1 MANLNDVEAKIQK
14 IREQTQSIAQ
24 QVPGAVSVAQAKP
37 AANNVEAIPV
47 SSLQSPQSL
56 IKLPQQKP
64 DTTNYAGIIND
75 GATLSKVYGAQD
87 QQEGE
92 MTASGLFDR
101 YLGAM
106 AANAPKDMSGDY
118 EELNAGLEEKQNAVI
133 ASKKNLE
140 MLNAQLQGIT
150 DTATAQNLAMEKQAA
165 TGGMNS
171 PLFLSRQQAENSRQA
186 AIASLPLQAKIL
198 AAQAQYTADN
208 DTLLAA
214 QNKVDK
220 LFDIKSRYEER
231 QQEYNQKLITSV
243 FDYASDE
250 QKAQLEAKAAG
261 DKQAYEERQ
270 SKLKTAQE
278 YAKMAIQN
286 GQGEVAGLLMELD
299 ASDPEFQSKLARYT
313 SQIQD
318 DSAALDRQY
327 KQAQIAKIYG
337 DMAGTPEQQ
346 EKATEKERMEN
357 ETVQAL
363 QATKTTIDN
372 LLSDATVNKVVNKG
386 VWTKA
391 FPLAWERMGND
402 EKNYIATVEQL
413 ISKGTLDALIAAK
426 ARGAT
431 FGALSDKETAMLRSA
446 ASKIGTWAM
455 TDKNDKVLGYA
466 IDKSSFEKELKT
478 LKTLADKAI
487 AAITGE
493 EVDEGGDAIPFKSS
507 SGKTYNLPY

>member
-198 AAQAQYTADN
+198 AAQAQYNADN
-208 DTLLAA
+208 STLLAA
-214 QNKVDK
+214 QDKVDK

-337 DMAGTPEQQ
+337 DMAGTPE
-346 EKATEKERMEN
+346 RGSSN
-357 ETVQAL
+357 DDYSRAL
-363 QATKTTIDN
+363 QFVNDN
-372 LLSDATVNKVVNKG
+372 PDATPQELEQNIRANTNLSEADIKSLVK
-386 VWTKA
+386 TKST
-391 FPLAWERMGND
+391 LTRE
-402 EKNYIATVEQL
+402 T
-413 ISKGTLDALIAAK
+413 ISKM
-426 ARGAT
+426 
-431 FGALSDKETAMLRSA
+431 F
-446 ASKIGTWAM
+446 KIE
-455 TDKNDKVLGYA
+455 DNDKKSGFLG
-466 IDKSSFEKELKT
+466 LW
-478 LKTLADKAI
+478 
-487 AAITGE
+487 
-493 EVDEGGDAIPFKSS
+493 
-507 SGKTYNLPY
+507 

>member
-14 IREQTQSIAQ
+14 IREQTQSIDQ

-87 QQEGE
+87 QQQGE

-198 AAQAQYTADN
+198 AAQAQYNADN
-208 DTLLAA
+208 STLLAA
-214 QNKVDK
+214 QDKVDK

-337 DMAGTPEQQ
+337 DMAGTPE
-346 EKATEKERMEN
+346 RGSSN
-357 ETVQAL
+357 DDYSRAL
-363 QATKTTIDN
+363 QFVNDN
-372 LLSDATVNKVVNKG
+372 PDATPQELEQNIRANTNLSEADIKSLVK
-386 VWTKA
+386 TKST
-391 FPLAWERMGND
+391 LTRE
-402 EKNYIATVEQL
+402 T
-413 ISKGTLDALIAAK
+413 ISKMFKIEDNDNKSGFLGLWGETNKEKLDNI
-426 ARGAT
+426 
-431 FGALSDKETAMLRSA
+431 M
-446 ASKIGTWAM
+446 
-455 TDKNDKVLGYA
+455 N
-466 IDKSSFEKELKT
+466 
-478 LKTLADKAI
+478 
-487 AAITGE
+487 AITQYQNVG
-493 EVDEGGDAIPFKSS
+493 
-507 SGKTYNLPY
+507 YNDQEILKMMQ

>member
-64 DTTNYAGIIND
+64 DTTNYTGIIND

-150 DTATAQNLAMEKQAA
+150 DTATAQNLEMEKQAA

-318 DSAALDRQY
+318 DSATLDRQY

-337 DMAGTPEQQ
+337 DMVGGSSNDDYS
-346 EKATEKERMEN
+346 R
-357 ETVQAL
+357 AL
-363 QATKTTIDN
+363 QFVNDN
-372 LLSDATVNKVVNKG
+372 PDATPQELEQNIRANTNLSEADIKSLVK
-386 VWTKA
+386 TKST
-391 FPLAWERMGND
+391 LTRE
-402 EKNYIATVEQL
+402 T
-413 ISKGTLDALIAAK
+413 ISKMFKIEDNDNKSGFLGLWGETNKEKLDNI
-426 ARGAT
+426 
-431 FGALSDKETAMLRSA
+431 M
-446 ASKIGTWAM
+446 
-455 TDKNDKVLGYA
+455 N
-466 IDKSSFEKELKT
+466 
-478 LKTLADKAI
+478 
-487 AAITGE
+487 AITQYQNVG
-493 EVDEGGDAIPFKSS
+493 
-507 SGKTYNLPY
+507 YNDQEILKMMQ

>member
-337 DMAGTPEQQ
+337 DMAGTPE
-346 EKATEKERMEN
+346 RGSSN
-357 ETVQAL
+357 DDYSRAL
-363 QATKTTIDN
+363 QFVNDN
-372 LLSDATVNKVVNKG
+372 PDATPQELEQNIRANTNLSEADIRSLVK
-386 VWTKA
+386 TKST
-391 FPLAWERMGND
+391 LTRE
-402 EKNYIATVEQL
+402 T
-413 ISKGTLDALIAAK
+413 ISKMFKIEDNDNKSGFLGLWGETNKEKLDNI
-426 ARGAT
+426 
-431 FGALSDKETAMLRSA
+431 M
-446 ASKIGTWAM
+446 
-455 TDKNDKVLGYA
+455 N
-466 IDKSSFEKELKT
+466 
-478 LKTLADKAI
+478 
-487 AAITGE
+487 AITQYQNVG
-493 EVDEGGDAIPFKSS
+493 
-507 SGKTYNLPY
+507 YNDQEILKMMQ

>member
-87 QQEGE
+87 QQQGE

-214 QNKVDK
+214 QDKVDK

-337 DMAGTPEQQ
+337 DMAGTPE
-346 EKATEKERMEN
+346 RGSSN
-357 ETVQAL
+357 DDYSRAL
-363 QATKTTIDN
+363 QFVNDN
-372 LLSDATVNKVVNKG
+372 PDATPQELEQNIRANTNLSEADIKSLVK
-386 VWTKA
+386 TKST
-391 FPLAWERMGND
+391 LTRE
-402 EKNYIATVEQL
+402 T
-413 ISKGTLDALIAAK
+413 ISKM
-426 ARGAT
+426 
-431 FGALSDKETAMLRSA
+431 F
-446 ASKIGTWAM
+446 KIE
-455 TDKNDKVLGYA
+455 DNDKKSGFLGLWGETN
-466 IDKSSFEKELKT
+466 KEKL
-478 LKTLADKAI
+478 DNI
-487 AAITGE
+487 MNAITQYQNVG
-493 EVDEGGDAIPFKSS
+493 
-507 SGKTYNLPY
+507 YNDQEILKMMQ

>member
-198 AAQAQYTADN
+198 AAQAQYNADN
-208 DTLLAA
+208 STLLAA
-214 QNKVDK
+214 QDKVDK

-337 DMAGTPEQQ
+337 DMAGTPE
-346 EKATEKERMEN
+346 RGSSN
-357 ETVQAL
+357 DDYSRAL
-363 QATKTTIDN
+363 QFVNDN
-372 LLSDATVNKVVNKG
+372 PDATPQELEQNIRANTNLSEADIKSLVK
-386 VWTKA
+386 TKST
-391 FPLAWERMGND
+391 LTRE
-402 EKNYIATVEQL
+402 T
-413 ISKGTLDALIAAK
+413 ISKM
-426 ARGAT
+426 
-431 FGALSDKETAMLRSA
+431 F
-446 ASKIGTWAM
+446 KIE
-455 TDKNDKVLGYA
+455 DNDKKSGFLGLWGETN
-466 IDKSSFEKELKT
+466 KEKL
-478 LKTLADKAI
+478 DNI
-487 AAITGE
+487 MNAITQYQNVGYTDQE
-493 EVDEGGDAIPFKSS
+493 ILKMMQ
-507 SGKTYNLPY
+507 

>member
-87 QQEGE
+87 QQQGE
-92 MTASGLFDR
+92 KTAGGLFDQ

-150 DTATAQNLAMEKQAA
+150 DTATAQNLEMEKQAA

-214 QNKVDK
+214 QDKVDK

-318 DSAALDRQY
+318 DSATLDRQY

-337 DMAGTPEQQ
+337 DMAGGSSNDDYS
-346 EKATEKERMEN
+346 R
-357 ETVQAL
+357 AL
-363 QATKTTIDN
+363 QFVNDN
-372 LLSDATVNKVVNKG
+372 PDATPQELEQNIRANTNLSEADIKSLVK
-386 VWTKA
+386 TKST
-391 FPLAWERMGND
+391 LTRE
-402 EKNYIATVEQL
+402 T
-413 ISKGTLDALIAAK
+413 ISKMFKIEDNDNKSGFLGLWGETNKEKLDNI
-426 ARGAT
+426 
-431 FGALSDKETAMLRSA
+431 M
-446 ASKIGTWAM
+446 
-455 TDKNDKVLGYA
+455 N
-466 IDKSSFEKELKT
+466 
-478 LKTLADKAI
+478 
-487 AAITGE
+487 AITQYQNVG
-493 EVDEGGDAIPFKSS
+493 
-507 SGKTYNLPY
+507 YNDQEILKMMQ

>member
-214 QNKVDK
+214 QDKVDK

-337 DMAGTPEQQ
+337 DMAGTPE
-346 EKATEKERMEN
+346 RGSSN
-357 ETVQAL
+357 DDYSRAL
-363 QATKTTIDN
+363 QFVNDN
-372 LLSDATVNKVVNKG
+372 PDATPQELEQNIRANTNLSEADIKSLVK
-386 VWTKA
+386 TKST
-391 FPLAWERMGND
+391 LTRE
-402 EKNYIATVEQL
+402 T
-413 ISKGTLDALIAAK
+413 ISKM
-426 ARGAT
+426 
-431 FGALSDKETAMLRSA
+431 F
-446 ASKIGTWAM
+446 KIE
-455 TDKNDKVLGYA
+455 DNDKKSGFLGLWGETN
-466 IDKSSFEKELKT
+466 KEKL
-478 LKTLADKAI
+478 DNI
-487 AAITGE
+487 MNAITQYQNVG
-493 EVDEGGDAIPFKSS
+493 
-507 SGKTYNLPY
+507 YNDQEILKMMQ

>member
-87 QQEGE
+87 QQQGE

-118 EELNAGLEEKQNAVI
+118 EELNAGLEEKQNAAI

-318 DSAALDRQY
+318 DSATLDRQY

-337 DMAGTPEQQ
+337 DMAGTPE
-346 EKATEKERMEN
+346 RGSSN
-357 ETVQAL
+357 DDYSRAL
-363 QATKTTIDN
+363 QFVNDN
-372 LLSDATVNKVVNKG
+372 PDATPQELEQNIRANTNLSEADIKSLVK
-386 VWTKA
+386 TKST
-391 FPLAWERMGND
+391 LTRE
-402 EKNYIATVEQL
+402 T
-413 ISKGTLDALIAAK
+413 ISKMFKIEDNDNKSGFLGLWGETNKEKLDNI
-426 ARGAT
+426 
-431 FGALSDKETAMLRSA
+431 M
-446 ASKIGTWAM
+446 
-455 TDKNDKVLGYA
+455 N
-466 IDKSSFEKELKT
+466 
-478 LKTLADKAI
+478 
-487 AAITGE
+487 AITQYQNVG
-493 EVDEGGDAIPFKSS
+493 
-507 SGKTYNLPY
+507 YNDQEILKMMQ

>member
-87 QQEGE
+87 QQAGE

-118 EELNAGLEEKQNAVI
+118 EELNAVLEDKQNAAI

-220 LFDIKSRYEER
+220 LFSIKIDYETR
-231 QQEYNQKLITSV
+231 KQEYNQKLITSV
-243 FDYASDE
+243 FDYANDE
-250 QKAQLEAKAAG
+250 QKVKLTEKATA
-261 DKQAYEERQ
+261 DKQAYEEKQ
-270 SKLKTAQE
+270 DKLKTARE

-286 GQGEVAGLLMELD
+286 GQGAIAGLLMELD
-299 ASDPEFQSKLARYT
+299 ADDPEFQTKLANYIA
-313 SQIQD
+313 QIQD

-337 DMAGTPEQQ
+337 DMAGTPE
-346 EKATEKERMEN
+346 RGSSN
-357 ETVQAL
+357 DDYSRAL
-363 QATKTTIDN
+363 QFVNDN
-372 LLSDATVNKVVNKG
+372 PDATPQELEQNIRANTNLSEADIKSLIK
-386 VWTKA
+386 TKST
-391 FPLAWERMGND
+391 LTRE
-402 EKNYIATVEQL
+402 T
-413 ISKGTLDALIAAK
+413 ISKMFNIED
-426 ARGAT
+426 
-431 FGALSDKETAMLRSA
+431 
-446 ASKIGTWAM
+446 
-455 TDKNDKVLGYA
+455 NDKKSGFLGLWGETN
-466 IDKSSFEKELKT
+466 KEKL
-478 LKTLADKAI
+478 DNI
-487 AAITGE
+487 MNAITQYQNVGYTDQE
-493 EVDEGGDAIPFKSS
+493 ILKMMQ
-507 SGKTYNLPY
+507 

>member
-118 EELNAGLEEKQNAVI
+118 EELNAVLEDKQNAAI

-220 LFDIKSRYEER
+220 LFSIKIDYETR
-231 QQEYNQKLITSV
+231 KQEYNQKLITSV
-243 FDYASDE
+243 FDYANDE
-250 QKAQLEAKAAG
+250 QKVKLTEKATA
-261 DKQAYEERQ
+261 DKQAYEEKQ
-270 SKLKTAQE
+270 DKLKTARE

-286 GQGEVAGLLMELD
+286 GQGAIAGLLMELD
-299 ASDPEFQSKLARYT
+299 ADDPEFQTKLANYIA
-313 SQIQD
+313 QIQD

-337 DMAGTPEQQ
+337 DMAGTPE
-346 EKATEKERMEN
+346 RGSSN
-357 ETVQAL
+357 DDYSRAL
-363 QATKTTIDN
+363 QFVNDN
-372 LLSDATVNKVVNKG
+372 PDATPQELEQNIRANTNLSEADIKSLIK
-386 VWTKA
+386 TKST
-391 FPLAWERMGND
+391 LTRE
-402 EKNYIATVEQL
+402 T
-413 ISKGTLDALIAAK
+413 ISKMFNIED
-426 ARGAT
+426 
-431 FGALSDKETAMLRSA
+431 
-446 ASKIGTWAM
+446 
-455 TDKNDKVLGYA
+455 NDKKSGFLGLWGETN
-466 IDKSSFEKELKT
+466 KEKL
-478 LKTLADKAI
+478 DNI
-487 AAITGE
+487 MNAITQYQNVGYTDQE
-493 EVDEGGDAIPFKSS
+493 ILKMMQ
-507 SGKTYNLPY
+507 

>member
-87 QQEGE
+87 QQQGE

-150 DTATAQNLAMEKQAA
+150 DTATAQNLEMEKQAA

-318 DSAALDRQY
+318 DSATLDRQY

-337 DMAGTPEQQ
+337 DMAGGSSNDDYS
-346 EKATEKERMEN
+346 R
-357 ETVQAL
+357 AL
-363 QATKTTIDN
+363 QFVNDN
-372 LLSDATVNKVVNKG
+372 PDATPQELEQNIRANTNLSEADIKSLVK
-386 VWTKA
+386 TKST
-391 FPLAWERMGND
+391 LTRE
-402 EKNYIATVEQL
+402 T
-413 ISKGTLDALIAAK
+413 ISKMFKIEDNDNKSGFLGLWGETNKEKLDNI
-426 ARGAT
+426 
-431 FGALSDKETAMLRSA
+431 M
-446 ASKIGTWAM
+446 
-455 TDKNDKVLGYA
+455 N
-466 IDKSSFEKELKT
+466 
-478 LKTLADKAI
+478 
-487 AAITGE
+487 AITQYQNVG
-493 EVDEGGDAIPFKSS
+493 
-507 SGKTYNLPY
+507 YNDQEILKMMQ

>member
-87 QQEGE
+87 QQQGE

-198 AAQAQYTADN
+198 AAQAQYNADN
-208 DTLLAA
+208 STLLAA
-214 QNKVDK
+214 QDKVDK

-270 SKLKTAQE
+270 SKLKTARE

-337 DMAGTPEQQ
+337 DMAGTPE
-346 EKATEKERMEN
+346 RGSSN
-357 ETVQAL
+357 DDYSRAL
-363 QATKTTIDN
+363 QFVNDN
-372 LLSDATVNKVVNKG
+372 PDATPQELEQNIRANTNLSEADIKSLVK
-386 VWTKA
+386 TKST
-391 FPLAWERMGND
+391 LTRE
-402 EKNYIATVEQL
+402 T
-413 ISKGTLDALIAAK
+413 ISKM
-426 ARGAT
+426 
-431 FGALSDKETAMLRSA
+431 F
-446 ASKIGTWAM
+446 KIE
-455 TDKNDKVLGYA
+455 DNDKKSGFLGLWGETN
-466 IDKSSFEKELKT
+466 KEKL
-478 LKTLADKAI
+478 DNI
-487 AAITGE
+487 MNAITQYQNVG
-493 EVDEGGDAIPFKSS
+493 
-507 SGKTYNLPY
+507 YNDQEILKMMQ

>member
-87 QQEGE
+87 QQQGE

-140 MLNAQLQGIT
+140 MLNAQLQGII

-318 DSAALDRQY
+318 DSATLDRQY

-337 DMAGTPEQQ
+337 DMVGGSSNDDYS
-346 EKATEKERMEN
+346 R
-357 ETVQAL
+357 AL
-363 QATKTTIDN
+363 QFVNDN
-372 LLSDATVNKVVNKG
+372 PDATPQELEQNIRANTNLSEADIKSLVK
-386 VWTKA
+386 TKST
-391 FPLAWERMGND
+391 LTRE
-402 EKNYIATVEQL
+402 T
-413 ISKGTLDALIAAK
+413 ISKMFKIEDNDNKSGFLGLWGETNKEKLDNI
-426 ARGAT
+426 
-431 FGALSDKETAMLRSA
+431 M
-446 ASKIGTWAM
+446 
-455 TDKNDKVLGYA
+455 N
-466 IDKSSFEKELKT
+466 
-478 LKTLADKAI
+478 
-487 AAITGE
+487 AITQYQNVG
-493 EVDEGGDAIPFKSS
+493 
-507 SGKTYNLPY
+507 YNDQEILKMMQ

>member
-150 DTATAQNLAMEKQAA
+150 DTATAQNLEMEKQAA

-337 DMAGTPEQQ
+337 DMAGTPE
-346 EKATEKERMEN
+346 RGSSN
-357 ETVQAL
+357 DDYSRAL
-363 QATKTTIDN
+363 QFVNDN
-372 LLSDATVNKVVNKG
+372 PDATPQELEQNIRANTNLSEADIKSLVK
-386 VWTKA
+386 TKST
-391 FPLAWERMGND
+391 LTRE
-402 EKNYIATVEQL
+402 T
-413 ISKGTLDALIAAK
+413 ISKMFKIEDNDNKSGFLGLWGETNKEKLDNI
-426 ARGAT
+426 
-431 FGALSDKETAMLRSA
+431 M
-446 ASKIGTWAM
+446 
-455 TDKNDKVLGYA
+455 N
-466 IDKSSFEKELKT
+466 
-478 LKTLADKAI
+478 
-487 AAITGE
+487 AITQYQNVG
-493 EVDEGGDAIPFKSS
+493 
-507 SGKTYNLPY
+507 YNDQEILKMMQ

>member
-87 QQEGE
+87 QQQGE

-198 AAQAQYTADN
+198 AAQAQYNADN
-208 DTLLAA
+208 STLLAA

-337 DMAGTPEQQ
+337 DMAGTPE
-346 EKATEKERMEN
+346 RGSSN
-357 ETVQAL
+357 DDYSRAL
-363 QATKTTIDN
+363 QFVNDN
-372 LLSDATVNKVVNKG
+372 PDATPQELEQNIRANTNLSEADIKSLVK
-386 VWTKA
+386 TKST
-391 FPLAWERMGND
+391 LTRE
-402 EKNYIATVEQL
+402 T
-413 ISKGTLDALIAAK
+413 ISKM
-426 ARGAT
+426 
-431 FGALSDKETAMLRSA
+431 F
-446 ASKIGTWAM
+446 KIE
-455 TDKNDKVLGYA
+455 DNDKKSGFLGLWGETN
-466 IDKSSFEKELKT
+466 KEKL
-478 LKTLADKAI
+478 DNI
-487 AAITGE
+487 MNAITQYQNVG
-493 EVDEGGDAIPFKSS
+493 
-507 SGKTYNLPY
+507 YNDQEILKMMQ

>member
-87 QQEGE
+87 QQQGE

-208 DTLLAA
+208 STLLAA

-337 DMAGTPEQQ
+337 DMAGTPE
-346 EKATEKERMEN
+346 RGSSN
-357 ETVQAL
+357 DDYSRAL
-363 QATKTTIDN
+363 QFVNDN
-372 LLSDATVNKVVNKG
+372 PDATPQELEQNIRANTNLSEADIKSLVK
-386 VWTKA
+386 TKST
-391 FPLAWERMGND
+391 LTRE
-402 EKNYIATVEQL
+402 T
-413 ISKGTLDALIAAK
+413 ISKM
-426 ARGAT
+426 
-431 FGALSDKETAMLRSA
+431 F
-446 ASKIGTWAM
+446 KIE
-455 TDKNDKVLGYA
+455 DNDKKSGFLGLWGETN
-466 IDKSSFEKELKT
+466 KEKL
-478 LKTLADKAI
+478 DNI
-487 AAITGE
+487 MNAITQYQNVG
-493 EVDEGGDAIPFKSS
+493 
-507 SGKTYNLPY
+507 YNDQEILKMMQ

>member
-87 QQEGE
+87 QQQGE

-150 DTATAQNLAMEKQAA
+150 DTATAQNLEMEKQAA

-318 DSAALDRQY
+318 DSATLDRQY

-337 DMAGTPEQQ
+337 DMVGGSSNDDYS
-346 EKATEKERMEN
+346 R
-357 ETVQAL
+357 AL
-363 QATKTTIDN
+363 QFVNDN
-372 LLSDATVNKVVNKG
+372 PDATPQELEQNIRANTNLSEADIKSLVK
-386 VWTKA
+386 TKST
-391 FPLAWERMGND
+391 LTRE
-402 EKNYIATVEQL
+402 T
-413 ISKGTLDALIAAK
+413 ISKMFKIEDNDNKSGFLGLWGETNKEKLDNI
-426 ARGAT
+426 
-431 FGALSDKETAMLRSA
+431 M
-446 ASKIGTWAM
+446 
-455 TDKNDKVLGYA
+455 N
-466 IDKSSFEKELKT
+466 
-478 LKTLADKAI
+478 
-487 AAITGE
+487 AITQYQNVG
-493 EVDEGGDAIPFKSS
+493 
-507 SGKTYNLPY
+507 YNDQEILKMMQ

>member
-87 QQEGE
+87 QQQGE
-92 MTASGLFDR
+92 MTASGLFDQ

-106 AANAPKDMSGDY
+106 VANAPKDMTEDY
-118 EELNAGLEEKQNAVI
+118 NEMNAVLEDKQNAAI

-140 MLNAQLQGIT
+140 MLNAQLQGII
-150 DTATAQNLAMEKQAA
+150 DTATAQNLAMENQAA

-220 LFDIKSRYEER
+220 LFSIKIDYETR
-231 QQEYNQKLITSV
+231 KQEYNQKLITSV
-243 FDYASDE
+243 FDYANDE

-318 DSAALDRQY
+318 DSAVLDRQY

-337 DMAGTPEQQ
+337 DMAGTPE
-346 EKATEKERMEN
+346 RGSSN
-357 ETVQAL
+357 DDYSRAL
-363 QATKTTIDN
+363 QFVNDN
-372 LLSDATVNKVVNKG
+372 PDATPQELEQNIRANTNLSEADIKSLVK
-386 VWTKA
+386 TKST
-391 FPLAWERMGND
+391 LTRE
-402 EKNYIATVEQL
+402 T
-413 ISKGTLDALIAAK
+413 ISKMFKIEDNDNKSGFLGLWGETNKEKLDNI
-426 ARGAT
+426 
-431 FGALSDKETAMLRSA
+431 M
-446 ASKIGTWAM
+446 
-455 TDKNDKVLGYA
+455 N
-466 IDKSSFEKELKT
+466 
-478 LKTLADKAI
+478 
-487 AAITGE
+487 AITQYQNVG
-493 EVDEGGDAIPFKSS
+493 
-507 SGKTYNLPY
+507 YNDQEILKMMQ

>member
-64 DTTNYAGIIND
+64 DTTNYTGIIND

-87 QQEGE
+87 QQQGE

-198 AAQAQYTADN
+198 AAQAQYNADN
-208 DTLLAA
+208 STLLAA
-214 QNKVDK
+214 QDKVDK

-337 DMAGTPEQQ
+337 DMAGTPE
-346 EKATEKERMEN
+346 RGSSN
-357 ETVQAL
+357 DDYSRAL
-363 QATKTTIDN
+363 QFVNDN
-372 LLSDATVNKVVNKG
+372 PDATPQELEQNIRANTNLSEADIKSLVK
-386 VWTKA
+386 TKST
-391 FPLAWERMGND
+391 LTRE
-402 EKNYIATVEQL
+402 T
-413 ISKGTLDALIAAK
+413 ISKM
-426 ARGAT
+426 
-431 FGALSDKETAMLRSA
+431 F
-446 ASKIGTWAM
+446 KIE
-455 TDKNDKVLGYA
+455 DNDKKSGFLG
-466 IDKSSFEKELKT
+466 LW
-478 LKTLADKAI
+478 
-487 AAITGE
+487 
-493 EVDEGGDAIPFKSS
+493 
-507 SGKTYNLPY
+507 